1 MQDRIFCTSKITVI
15 LCIVVS
21 YKISHLY
28 NSDAFKKK
36 LRTQYFHLKLLKW
49 ESVRKHIAFSDYKVI
64 FSNNL
69 TIVNFKG
76 ISVDLRAIP
85 LLTSHLYLCF

>member
-36 LRTQYFHLKLLKW
+36 TKN
-49 ESVRKHIAFSDYKVI
+49 SVFP
-64 FSNNL
+64 
-69 TIVNFKG
+69 FKITEMG
-76 ISVDLRAIP
+76 KCTEA
-85 LLTSHLYLCF
+85 YCFFRL